1 METIQ
6 VRFRF
11 YEELNDFLKESL
23 KGIDFSHKVKG
34 SPSVKD
40 AIESLGVPHTD
51 VDMII
56 VNGDPVDFTYRLKHG
71 DQISVYPVFESFDI
85 SQVSPLRPKPLRI
98 TRFILDV
105 HLGKLARYLRLCGFD
120 TLYRNDFSDLDIIG
134 LSLSQHRIIITRDRG
149 LLKNRKVMHG
159 YWIRSKDPA
168 TQIREVFSRFDLK
181 SSAKPFSR
189 CMECNGVL
197 KNVDKDTIAD
207 RLLPKT
213 ISYFDRFMICQSC
226 RRIYWGGSH
235 FEKMKRFIDD
245 CING

>member
-1 METIQ
+1 MTNVMETIL

-11 YEELNDFLKESL
+11 YAELNDFLKESRR
-23 KGIDFSHKVKG
+23 GIYFSHKVKG
-34 SPSVKD
+34 FPSVKD

-56 VNGDPVDFTYRLKHG
+56 VNGEPVNFTYRLKHG
-71 DQISVYPVFESFDI
+71 DQISVYPVFES
-85 SQVSPLRPKPLRI
+85 
-98 TRFILDV
+98 
-105 HLGKLARYLRLCGFD
+105 
-120 TLYRNDFSDLDIIG
+120 NDFSDLDIIG

-181 SSAKPFSR
+181 SSANPFSR

-197 KNVDKDTIAD
+197 KSVDKDAIAD

-213 ISYFDRFMICQSC
+213 KSFFDKFMICQSC
-226 RRIYWGGSH
+226 RRIYWEGSH
-235 FEKMKRFIDD
+235 FEKMKRFVDD
-245 CING
+245 CINGY